1 MAHIWM
7 YIANYILNSEA
18 TTTLIENIIDQNHL

>member
-1 MAHIWM
+1 M

-18 TTTLIENIIDQNHL
+18 TTTLIEDSWQNIIDQNHL